1 LDGQNYPHWEG
12 GAVEVAKL
20 ILEYLKVL
28 VWPLITLSI
37 AATYRTELVAILGRL
52 KKAGLPGGVSL
63 DFAEEA
69 KEIRYL
75 SDQVLALPS
84 KPEAKGHPTIP
95 LNDANARMISLGLQP
110 SPSGLDM
117 EYYRTLAA
125 QDPNIALAG
134 LRIEIDIL
142 ARNLAKGF
150 KVAVSPRESGLRL
163 LRHLL
168 EADAIDKTQFDL
180 VEKVARVCNA
190 AAHGNP
196 VSREQAD
203 SVITSAAVLSKQY
216 LEWLSWGFEDGWK
229 PSAMKPEPPNKALN
243 PAGLRP
249 AG

>member
-1 LDGQNYPHWEG
+1 
-12 GAVEVAKL
+12 VEAAKL
-20 ILEYLKVL
+20 VLEYLKVF
-28 VWPLITLSI
+28 VWPLIALFI
-37 AATYRTELVAILGRL
+37 AATYKTELVAVLGRL
-52 KKAGLPGGVSL
+52 RKAGLPGGVSL

-75 SDQVLALPS
+75 SDQVLALPP
-84 KPEAKGHPTIP
+84 KHEANGHATIP
-95 LNDANARMISLGLQP
+95 LNDANARMIGLGLQP

-142 ARNLAKGF
+142 ARNLAKGSN
-150 KVAVSPRESGLRL
+150 VPVSPRESGLRL

-168 EADAIDKTQFDL
+168 EANAIDKTQFDL
-180 VEKVARVCNA
+180 IEKVTRVCNA

-203 SVITSAAVLSKQY
+203 SVISSAAVLSKQY
-216 LEWLSWGFEDGWK
+216 LEWLSWGFADGWT
-229 PSAMKPEPPNKALN
+229 PSAEKSEPPNNALN
-243 PAGLRP
+243 PTGRP